1 MNLDERDN
9 QAVNLLE
16 SRLMDFDVFDQN
28 TVSRIKLDL
37 NAIRRSDAGIH
48 ARERI
53 ERIASRV
60 ADYCIARPTFPQI
73 HVRLHGAIDHLR
85 LRFTA

>member
-37 NAIRRSDAGIH
+37 NAIRRSEAGID

-60 ADYCIARPTFPQI
+60 ADYCTARPTFPQI
-73 HVRLHGAIDHLR
+73 HVRLHGAIEHLR
-85 LRFTA
+85 LRFTV

>member
-1 MNLDERDN
+1 MSLDERDN

-37 NAIRRSDAGIH
+37 NAIRRSEAGID
-48 ARERI
+48 AQERI
-53 ERIASRV
+53 ERIVSRV
-60 ADYCIARPTFPQI
+60 ADYCIA
-73 HVRLHGAIDHLR
+73 
-85 LRFTA
+85 